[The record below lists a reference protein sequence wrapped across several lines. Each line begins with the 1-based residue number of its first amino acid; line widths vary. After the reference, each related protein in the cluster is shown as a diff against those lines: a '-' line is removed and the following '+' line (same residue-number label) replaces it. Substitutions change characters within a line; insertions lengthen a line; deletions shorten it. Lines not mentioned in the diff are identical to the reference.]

1 MVNKIKMGDIKSV
14 KKTNNVSSNLTVQ
27 DIKQKPILK
36 ETTKDYAHYES
47 IPNELKKGSRI
58 KRKLIILAII
68 LLIIWVGF
76 YFFSSINITIIPK
89 KDIQKLNKEVTLNSW
104 TKPLKV
110 SVMSIS
116 EEVLVENS
124 DQLSVSKIKL
134 DEKVR
139 NRLIYDMPT
148 GYKMI
153 GNCKS
158 GILYTEPVFDSSKN
172 PKYLKADT
180 SVLIFDSGSLEKFIL
195 SNLYLENKH
204 LKNIDNLSCELLSD
218 IKINGIKSNQVSFI
232 LKGDMVLMPN
242 IDIDEIKN
250 NLTFK
255 TQKNVRN
262 QLNSN
267 GNIQEVILK
276 TNPWP
281 IWPVLPKN
289 INNINITINEDF
301 I

>member
-1 MVNKIKMGDIKSV
+1 MGDIKSV

>member
-1 MVNKIKMGDIKSV
+1 MVNKIKMGDIKPV
-14 KKTNNVSSNLTVQ
+14 KKTNNVSGNLAVQ
-27 DIKQKPILK
+27 DIKQKPTLK
-36 ETTKDYAHYES
+36 ETTKDYVHYES

-58 KRKLIILAII
+58 KRKLIILLVI

-116 EEVLVENS
+116 EEVVVENS

-158 GILYTEPVFDSSKN
+158 GILYTEPVFDNSKN
-172 PKYLKADT
+172 SKYLKADT
-180 SVLIFDSGSLEKFIL
+180 SVLIFDSNSLEKFIL

-218 IKINGIKSNQVSFI
+218 IKVNGIKSNQVSFV

-267 GNIQEVILK
+267 ENIQEVILK

>member
-27 DIKQKPILK
+27 DIKQRPMLK